1 MKGKQIKNS
10 KQKNKQTILKIK
22 QTKKTRK
29 QKN

>member
-22 QTKKTRK
+22 QTNKTHK